1 MTRYWLETVLFCVLP
16 TGVAALLIG
25 ARLAGVPISWAVA
38 LAPIWIPIVAGV
50 EIIAAG
56 LMMTLSI
63 KGIIWLCIIVWKIQ
77 DVGRLHKTGGEI
89 ERRNI
94 EKKRVREHWNTP
106 VESHPGYTAEETV
119 SRPDD

>member
-50 EIIAAG
+50 EII
-56 LMMTLSI
+56 
-63 KGIIWLCIIVWKIQ
+63 IVWEIQ
-77 DVGRLHKTGGEI
+77 DVGRLHKPGGEI

-106 VESHPGYTAEETV
+106 IESHPGYTAEETV